1 MSPQDVRTRVLSF
14 AESLGIKVNRD
25 KSYFVK
31 LTKSFRYCKI
41 RYRLTETGAVKT
53 LGSRPAY
60 RRASRKIRA
69 FKRMVD
75 NRQMEYEDVYCS
87 MNSIIS
93 YFDNFNDNNRSFRL
107 KQLFKKTFGFRYDDL
122 ETFRRR
128 DFYNV

>member
-1 MSPQDVRTRVLSF
+1 MKVLSF

-25 KSYFVK
+25 KSYYVK

-41 RYRLTETGAVKT
+41 RYRLTETGGVKT
-53 LGSRPAY
+53 LGSKPAY
-60 RRASRKIRA
+60 RRAARKIRA

-75 NRQMEYEDVYCS
+75 SGQMKYEDVYCS

-107 KQLFKKTFGFRYDDL
+107 KRLFVKTFGFRYDDL
-122 ETFRRR
+122 LTIRRR